1 MALFTD
7 GPCVSMNDLAQQDS
21 GLLDIAQT
29 AGINVTTKIALA
41 HDELAADL
49 QLWLDRWRGFAEE
62 LWHPFLRLDQVVA
75 TPQIKRW
82 EALQALALFY
92 RDAYFS
98 QLADRYQPKWD
109 EYARLTRV
117 AYDRFVAA
125 GIGIVNDPVPQ
136 AAPPVLGSVTG
147 PQPGGSYYASVA
159 WLNAAGQEGAAS
171 VPSSITFPDGSLM
184 AVSASTPPSNA
195 VGFNVYAGASLDALY
210 RQNDAP
216 LPINGSFTYVPGAV
230 SSGTLPGAG
239 QRPDF
244 IRPLVRTIPRG

>member
-7 GPCVSMNDLAQQDS
+7 GSSVSVNDLAQQDS
-21 GLLDIAQT
+21 GLLDVAQA
-29 AGINVTTKIALA
+29 AGINVTAKIVLA

-62 LWHPFLRLDQVVA
+62 LWHPHLGLDQVIA
-75 TPQIKRW
+75 TPQIRRW
-82 EALQALALFY
+82 ENLQALALFY
-92 RDAYFS
+92 RDAYFT

-125 GIGIVNDPVPQ
+125 GMGIVNDPVRQ
-136 AAPPVLGSVTG
+136 ATPPILGSVTG
-147 PQPGGSYYASVA
+147 PQKGGMYYASIA

-171 VPSSITFPDGSLM
+171 APSSITFPDGNLM
-184 AVSASTPPSNA
+184 TISAPAPPSNA
-195 VGFNVYAGASLDALY
+195 IGFNVYAGASLDALY
-210 RQNDAP
+210 RQNSAP
-216 LPINGSFTYVPGAV
+216 LPPGGSFTYVPGAV
-230 SSGTLPGAG
+230 TSGELPGTG
-239 QRPDF
+239 QNPDF

>member
-7 GPCVSMNDLAQQDS
+7 GPCVSVDDLAQQDS
-21 GLLDIAQT
+21 GLLDVAQT
-29 AGINVTTKIALA
+29 AGIDVTAKIALA

-49 QLWLDRWRGFAEE
+49 QLWLDRWRGFAEM
-62 LWHPFLRLDQVVA
+62 LWHPYLRIEQVVA

-82 EALQALALFY
+82 ETLQALALFY
-92 RDAYFS
+92 RDAYFT

-125 GIGIVNDPVPQ
+125 GMGIVNDPVRQ
-136 AAPPVLGSVTG
+136 AAPPLLGSVIG
-147 PQPGGSYYASVA
+147 PQKGGSYYASVA
-159 WLNAAGQEGAAS
+159 WLNPAGQEGAAS
-171 VPSSITFPDGSLM
+171 APSSITFPDGNLM
-184 AVSASTPPSNA
+184 TISAPAPPSNA
-195 VGFNVYAGASLDALY
+195 GGFNVYAGASLDALY
-210 RQNDAP
+210 RQNNAP
-216 LPINGSFTYVPGAV
+216 LPPNGTFTYVPGPV
-230 SSGTLPGAG
+230 TSGPLPGAG